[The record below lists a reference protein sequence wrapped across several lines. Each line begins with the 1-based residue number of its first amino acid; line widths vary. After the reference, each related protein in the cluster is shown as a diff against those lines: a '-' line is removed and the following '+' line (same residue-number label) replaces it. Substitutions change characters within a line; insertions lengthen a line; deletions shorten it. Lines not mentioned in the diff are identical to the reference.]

1 MERKTIKF
9 FAIASALVPCGFV
22 VFSHTSVWPEIFARR
37 TDTYTPQGPTIIF
50 NDITP
55 GDRTKPIEQFEGYA
69 VRPVIAEP
77 TYLLFQPRRH
87 SKNIRVEIIARANTI
102 EIGGRSGDGPETNFF
117 VPTEKKKLD
126 SVWSA
131 WTASVSF
138 EKMVVERVDARRIVF
153 KADDSTLIRSVR
165 IFYED

>member
-1 MERKTIKF
+1 MERKAIKF
-9 FAIASALVPCGFV
+9 FAIALALASFGV
-22 VFSHTSVWPEIFARR
+22 VIFSHTSAWPEIFARQ

-50 NDITP
+50 SDLTP

-69 VRPVIAEP
+69 VRPVIAQP

-87 SKNIRVEIIARANTI
+87 SKNIRVEIIARAHTI

-117 VPTEKKKLD
+117 VPTEKNLLD
-126 SVWSA
+126 SVWNT
-131 WTASVSF
+131 WTASVPF
-138 EKMVVERVDARRIVF
+138 ERMLGERVDARRIVF

>member
-1 MERKTIKF
+1 MERKAIKF
-9 FAIASALVPCGFV
+9 FAIALALIPFGFII
-22 VFSHTSVWPEIFARR
+22 FSHTDAWPEFFARR

-55 GDRTKPIEQFEGYA
+55 GDRTKPIEQFEGFA

-87 SKNIRVEIIARANTI
+87 SKNIRVEIVARANSI
-102 EIGGRSGDGPETNFF
+102 EIGGRSGNGPESNYF
-117 VPTEKKKLD
+117 VPTEKKVID
-126 SVWSA
+126 STWSS
-131 WTASVSF
+131 WTATLPLDA
-138 EKMVVERVDARRIVF
+138 MIVERTDARRIVF
-153 KADDSTLIRSVR
+153 NADNTTLIRSVR

>member
-1 MERKTIKF
+1 MERKAIKF
-9 FAIASALVPCGFV
+9 FAIATALIPFGV
-22 VFSHTSVWPEIFARR
+22 VIFSHTSAWPEIFARR
-37 TDTYTPQGPTIIF
+37 TDVYTPQGPTIIF

-87 SKNIRVEIIARANTI
+87 SKNIRVEIVARANSI
-102 EIGGRSGDGPETNFF
+102 EIGGRSGGGPETNFF

-126 SVWSA
+126 FVWST
-131 WTASVSF
+131 WTATVPF
-138 EKMVVERVDARRIVF
+138 EKMIVERIDARRIVF
-153 KADDSTLIRSVR
+153 NADSTTLIRSVR

>member
-1 MERKTIKF
+1 MERKIITS
-9 FAIASALVPCGFV
+9 FAIATALIPFWFV
-22 VFSHTSVWPEIFARR
+22 IFSHSSVWPESFAQY
-37 TDTYTPQGPTIIF
+37 TDTYTPQGPTDIF

-55 GDRTKPIEQFEGYA
+55 GDRTKAIEQFEGYA
-69 VRPVIAEP
+69 VRPVIGQP

-87 SKNIRVEIIARANTI
+87 SKIIRIEIIARANSI

-117 VPTEKKKLD
+117 VPTEKKTFG
-126 SVWSA
+126 SVWST
-131 WTASVSF
+131 WIASVPLD
-138 EKMVVERVDARRIVF
+138 EMVVERVDARRIVF

>member
-1 MERKTIKF
+1 MERKALKF
-9 FAIASALVPCGFV
+9 FAIALALIPFGFII
-22 VFSHTSVWPEIFARR
+22 FSHTDAWPEIFARR
-37 TDTYTPQGPTIIF
+37 TDVYTPQGPTIIF

-87 SKNIRVEIIARANTI
+87 SKNIRVEIVARANRI

-126 SVWSA
+126 SVWST
-131 WTASVSF
+131 WTAMVPF
-138 EKMVVERVDARRIVF
+138 EKMIVERTDARRIVF
-153 KADDSTLIRSVR
+153 NADSTTLIRSIR
-165 IFYED
+165 IFYEN